1 MGCGASKPEVR
12 EATAAQARSRPAEPQ
27 VPCLGLLDTHEL
39 VKELG
44 RGGTGETFLY
54 KDKQNNNELVAVKLI
69 RRPLPKVI
77 QANILREIMI
87 QANLGEGHVNVIN
100 AKEALL
106 TESHLALVMEYAACG
121 SLTGYVANRWQ
132 SAQHSGLF
140 LQEDEARYFFRQFIQ
155 AVEYCHTHF
164 VAHRDLK
171 LDNTLLDLTKP
182 PMLKLCDF
190 GFAKTWESN
199 EEANMYTHIGTP
211 VYMSPELI
219 NSRNGAKG
227 YDGKQVDVWA
237 SGVLLIVMLLGTF
250 PFDHIENP
258 DPNTSEA
265 HLEVWM
271 QQIRTPW
278 TDIPHIR
285 NAVEK
290 LSPECT
296 DLLNKIFVINE
307 KERITIAQIK
317 EHPWYNV
324 PLVPKYAEAE
334 RDIEARQRRV
344 EQYIRHRDLNIG
356 LINTRNKRLEQLVN
370 AAAGPAVQLPHSRRA
385 PLERI
390 DLREEACRADAA
402 TLSNGPTLDAL
413 PDISEDGAE
422 GTDASHAAGQRHSE
436 AVANGGQ

>member
-1 MGCGASKPEVR
+1 MGCGASKPEVV
-12 EATAAQARSRPAEPQ
+12 ETKAPAQAPPRQGEKPP
-27 VPCLGLLDTHEL
+27 PCVGLLDTHKY

-54 KDKQNNNELVAVKLI
+54 EDKENNNELVAVKLI
-69 RRPLPKVI
+69 KRPLPKVI

-132 SAQHSGLF
+132 AAQHSGLF

-171 LDNTLLDLTKP
+171 LDNTLLSDDEP
-182 PMLKLCDF
+182 PLIKLCDF
-190 GFAKTWESN
+190 GFARQWEGQG
-199 EEANMYTHIGTP
+199 AQMYTHIGTP

-278 TDIPHIR
+278 TDIPHIK
-285 NAVEK
+285 NMVEK
-290 LSPECT
+290 LSPEVT
-296 DLLNKIFVINE
+296 DLLNKIFVIDE
-307 KERITIAQIK
+307 KARITIAQIK

-324 PLVPKYAEAE
+324 PLIPKYAEAE
-334 RDIEARQRRV
+334 RTINERQRRV
-344 EQYIRHRDLNIG
+344 EQYIRQRDLNIS
-356 LINTRNKRLEQLVN
+356 LINDRNKKLEQLVN
-370 AAAGPAVQLPHSRRA
+370 AAAGPAVPLPHTRRT

-390 DLREEACRADAA
+390 DLREEACRADAQS
-402 TLSNGPTLDAL
+402 LGNGPALDAL
-413 PDISEDGAE
+413 PDITEEGAE
-422 GTDASHAAGQRHSE
+422 GTDASVSGQGSVA
-436 AVANGGQ
+436 AVANGSQ

>member
-1 MGCGASKPEVR
+1 MGCGASKPEVK
-12 EATAAQARSRPAEPQ
+12 EATAAQARPRPTEPQ

-44 RGGTGETFLY
+44 KGGTGETFLY
-54 KDKQNNNELVAVKLI
+54 RDKQNNNDLVAVKLI
-69 RRPLPKVI
+69 KRPLPKVI

-171 LDNTLLDLTKP
+171 LDNTLLDMTKP

-199 EEANMYTHIGTP
+199 EDANMYTHIGTP

-296 DLLNKIFVINE
+296 DLLNKIFVIDE
-307 KERITIAQIK
+307 KARITIAQIK

-324 PLVPKYAEAE
+324 PLIPKYAEAE
-334 RDIEARQRRV
+334 RDIEERQRKV
-344 EQYIRHRDLNIG
+344 EQYIRQRDLNIG
-356 LINTRNKRLEQLVN
+356 LINNRNKKLELLVN
-370 AAAGPAVQLPHSRRA
+370 AAAGPAVPLPHSRRS

-390 DLREEACRADAA
+390 DLREEACCADAA
-402 TLSNGPTLDAL
+402 NLGNGPALDLL

-422 GTDASHAAGQRHSE
+422 GTDVSLGRRHTE
-436 AVANGGQ
+436 AVANGSQ